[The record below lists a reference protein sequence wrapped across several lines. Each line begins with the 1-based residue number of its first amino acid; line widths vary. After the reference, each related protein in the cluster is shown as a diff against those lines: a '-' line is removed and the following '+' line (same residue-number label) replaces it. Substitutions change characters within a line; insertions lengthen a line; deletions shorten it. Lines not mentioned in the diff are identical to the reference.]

1 MAYGIFDIRAIFTS
15 RVQVLPADTTT
26 PKTLFTFATTP
37 QLITDILLTN
47 SDTIA
52 HMATL
57 TYYTTGGSSR
67 IGSVEVPARAGYD
80 GAGPVSFA
88 ANGGIGSFGGWALTN
103 AHALQIGVT
112 VTMTAGTS
120 LDAIVYSGYL

>member
-1 MAYGIFDIRAIFTS
+1 VSFGIFDIRAVITS

-47 SDTIA
+47 SDASA
-52 HMATL
+52 HIATL
-57 TYYTTGGSSR
+57 TYWTTVGTSR

-88 ANGGIGSFGGWALTN
+88 VNGGIGSFGGWSLTN
-103 AHALQIGVT
+103 AHVLQIGVT

-120 LDAIVYSGYL
+120 LDAIVYCGYL